1 MRNNVMLFIGKDEW
15 NGGSGV
21 GLNHTETLDKTVSL
35 SPYTWVMKKPHSTY
49 STNQAELQ
57 GMENRYY

>member
-1 MRNNVMLFIGKDEW
+1 MRNNVMLFIGKDEL
-15 NGGSGV
+15 NGGSG

-35 SPYTWVMKKPHSTY
+35 SPYTWVMKNSHSTY